1 MARHEPS
8 SKFKAQSSRKAP
20 KAGNPMARLD
30 FSHLQ
35 KLLLSTGLQP
45 SETFFHR
52 LAERDNDGSRGLKP
66 TVRGQAYHPASRERR
81 LNGQTR
87 RWRST
92 VAPRRVTT
100 ILPFRG
106 LKSTATFMAS
116 LREAKPAVPSPQKVM
131 RPMTVRSLSFTD
143 FGVTVHCR
151 YGFPEGEQTL
161 QRDGR

>member
-1 MARHEPS
+1 MAS
-8 SKFKAQSSRKAP
+8 
-20 KAGNPMARLD
+20 LD

-45 SETFFHR
+45 SETFFPR

-81 LNGQTR
+81 RNGQTR

-106 LKSTATFMAS
+106 LKSTATFRAS
-116 LREAKPAVPSPQKVM
+116 LREARRGWTPAHVELELRAPERCVLPPLLG
-131 RPMTVRSLSFTD
+131 RGPGVRASVSSNLIWF
-143 FGVTVHCR
+143 FAA
-151 YGFPEGEQTL
+151 FLEL
-161 QRDGR
+161 